1 MKHEDIK
8 IIVVPTDFSETAEVA
23 IRHAVKLSK
32 LYGSELHLVHVLEAY
47 TANVNIPEFKE
58 VDAVIVNL
66 FEKVEQKLRAYG
78 DKLAHE
84 NGIRVVV
91 HAATGSIKGKVIN
104 YAKKVGAGLIVTGTH
119 GASGFREFFMGS
131 NSYRIVS
138 EAPCPVISVNS
149 HQAEPE
155 YKKIVLPID
164 SSPPSRQ
171 KVVYAVDL
179 AKRMGATIY
188 LAELVSNL
196 DTVEKARLNQKVKQ
210 VEDYLTKHGVEH
222 VTKEM
227 KGSNLALLTLN
238 FASAVDADLIV
249 MMTEQEPNVSGLFMG
264 PFAQQV
270 VNHSNIPVMSI
281 RPEEHPENVH
291 FSGSA
296 GY

>member
-1 MKHEDIK
+1 
-8 IIVVPTDFSETAEVA
+8 
-23 IRHAVKLSK
+23 
-32 LYGSELHLVHVLEAY
+32 VHVLEAY

-78 DKLAHE
+78 DKLARE
-84 NGIRVVV
+84 NGIKVVV
-91 HAATGSIKGKVIN
+91 HAATGSIKGKVVN

-138 EAPCPVISVNS
+138 EAPCPVLSVNS
-149 HQAEPE
+149 QQAEPE

-171 KVVYAVDL
+171 KVVHAVDL

-188 LAELVSNL
+188 IAELVSNL
-196 DTVEKARLNQKVKQ
+196 DPTEKARLNQKVKQ
-210 VEDYLTKHGVEH
+210 VQEYLEKHGVQH
-222 VTKEM
+222 VTKEI
-227 KGSNLALLTLN
+227 KGSNLALLTMN
-238 FASAVDADLIV
+238 FAAAVDADLIV

-281 RPEEHPENVH
+281 RPEVNPEHMTT
-291 FSGSA
+291 

>member
-23 IRHAVKLSK
+23 LAHAVKLAQ
-32 LYGSELHLVHVLEAY
+32 LYGSEIHLVHVLEAY

-78 DKLAHE
+78 DKLARE
-84 NGIRVVV
+84 NGIKVIV
-91 HAATGSIKGKVIN
+91 HAATGSIKGKVVS

-138 EAPCPVISVNS
+138 EAPCPVLSVNS
-149 HQAEPE
+149 QQAEPE

-171 KVVYAVDL
+171 KVVHAVDL
-179 AKRMGATIY
+179 AKRMGATVYI
-188 LAELVSNL
+188 AELVSNL
-196 DTVEKARLNQKVKQ
+196 DPTEKARLNQKVKQ
-210 VEDYLTKHGVEH
+210 VQEYLEKHGVQH

-227 KGSNLALLTLN
+227 KGTNLALLTMN
-238 FASAVDADLIV
+238 FAAAVDADLIV

-281 RPEEHPENVH
+281 RPEVNPEHMTT
-291 FSGSA
+291 

>member
-23 IRHAVKLSK
+23 LAHAVKLAQ
-32 LYGSELHLVHVLEAY
+32 LYGSEIHLVHVLEAY

-78 DKLAHE
+78 DKLARE
-84 NGIRVVV
+84 NGIKVVV
-91 HAATGSIKGKVIN
+91 HAATGSIKGKVVN

-138 EAPCPVISVNS
+138 EAPCPVLSANS
-149 HQAEPE
+149 QQAEPE

-171 KVVYAVDL
+171 KVVHAVDL
-179 AKRMGATIY
+179 AKRTGATIY
-188 LAELVSNL
+188 IAELVSNL
-196 DTVEKARLNQKVKQ
+196 DPTEKARLNQKVKQ
-210 VEDYLTKHGVEH
+210 VQEYLEKQGVQH
-222 VTKEM
+222 VTKEI
-227 KGSNLALLTLN
+227 KGSNLALLTMN
-238 FASAVDADLIV
+238 FAAAVDADLIV

-281 RPEEHPENVH
+281 RPEVNPEHMTT
-291 FSGSA
+291 

>member
-8 IIVVPTDFSETAEVA
+8 IIVVPTDFSETADVA
-23 IRHAVKLSK
+23 INHAVKLAK
-32 LYGSELHLVHVLEAY
+32 LYGSEIHLVHVLEAY

-66 FEKVEQKLRAYG
+66 FEKVEQKLRAFG
-78 DKLAHE
+78 DKLSRE
-84 NGIRVVV
+84 NHIKVVV
-91 HAATGSIKGKVIN
+91 HAATGSIKGKVVN
-104 YAKKVGAGLIVTGTH
+104 YAKKAGAGLIVTGTH

-149 HQAEPE
+149 KHAEPE

-196 DTVEKARLNQKVKQ
+196 DPNDKAKLNQKVKQ
-210 VEDYLTKHGVEH
+210 VQEYLTKHGIEH
-222 VTKEM
+222 ITKEI
-227 KGSNLALLTLN
+227 KGTNLALLTLN
-238 FASAVDADLIV
+238 FATAVDADLIV

-291 FSGSA
+291 FSGSG

>member
-23 IRHAVKLSK
+23 LAHAVKLAQ
-32 LYGSELHLVHVLEAY
+32 LYGSEIHLVHVLEAY

-78 DKLAHE
+78 DKLARE
-84 NGIRVVV
+84 NGIKVVV
-91 HAATGSIKGKVIN
+91 HAATGSIKGKVVN

-119 GASGFREFFMGS
+119 GASGFRKFFMGS

-138 EAPCPVISVNS
+138 EAPCPVLSVNS
-149 HQAEPE
+149 QQAEPE

-171 KVVYAVDL
+171 KVVHAVDL

-188 LAELVSNL
+188 IAELVSNL
-196 DTVEKARLNQKVKQ
+196 DPTEKARLNQKVKQ
-210 VEDYLTKHGVEH
+210 VQEYLEKHGVQH
-222 VTKEM
+222 VTKEI
-227 KGSNLALLTLN
+227 KGSNLALLTMN
-238 FASAVDADLIV
+238 FAAAVDADLIV

-281 RPEEHPENVH
+281 RPEVNPEHMTT
-291 FSGSA
+291 

>member
-8 IIVVPTDFSETAEVA
+8 IVVVPTDFSETAEVA
-23 IRHAVKLSK
+23 IRHAVTLSK

-66 FEKVEQKLRAYG
+66 FEKVEQKLRSLG

-171 KVVYAVDL
+171 KVIYAVDL

-210 VEDYLTKHGVEH
+210 VQEYLEKHGVQH
-222 VTKEM
+222 VTKEI
-227 KGSNLALLTLN
+227 KGSNLALLTMN
-238 FASAVDADLIV
+238 FAAAVDADLIV

-281 RPEEHPENVH
+281 RPEVNPEHMTT
-291 FSGSA
+291 

>member
-23 IRHAVKLSK
+23 LAHAVKLAQ
-32 LYGSELHLVHVLEAY
+32 LYGSEIHLVHVLEAY

-78 DKLAHE
+78 DKLARE
-84 NGIRVVV
+84 NGIKVVV
-91 HAATGSIKGKVIN
+91 HAATGSIKGKVVN

-138 EAPCPVISVNS
+138 EAPCPVLSVNS
-149 HQAEPE
+149 QQAEPE

-171 KVVYAVDL
+171 KVVHAVDL

-188 LAELVSNL
+188 IAELVSNL
-196 DTVEKARLNQKVKQ
+196 DPTEKARLNQKVKQ
-210 VEDYLTKHGVEH
+210 VQEYLEKHGVQH
-222 VTKEM
+222 VTKEI
-227 KGSNLALLTLN
+227 KGSNLALLTMN
-238 FASAVDADLIV
+238 FAAAVDADLIV

-281 RPEEHPENVH
+281 RPEVNPEHMTT
-291 FSGSA
+291 